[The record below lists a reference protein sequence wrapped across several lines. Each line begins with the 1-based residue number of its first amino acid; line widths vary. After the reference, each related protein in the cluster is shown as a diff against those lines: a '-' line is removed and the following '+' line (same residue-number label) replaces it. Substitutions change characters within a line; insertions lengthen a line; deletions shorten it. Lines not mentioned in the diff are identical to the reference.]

1 MRTIVANLTVESLNN
16 LIKEL
21 EEYKNNFQKEVDFIL
36 KKLCKVCERIFL
48 EEYTAGTADANDF
61 RKAHTTKRK
70 ADGTEDFHE
79 VEMPDIRT
87 EEYHDGDT
95 FGYVITAEGKDVCFL
110 EFGTGMYAGFGSE
123 DTDGLSFEVYPG
135 SWSETHE
142 HTYEHWLK
150 KKGKSP
156 YDYPFTIYPRNAF
169 AKAYAEIKINAY
181 HLVRSRLGGHS

>member
-1 MRTIVANLTVESLNN
+1 MKTIVANLTVESLNN

-21 EEYKNNFQKEVDFIL
+21 EAYKANFQKEVDLIL
-36 KKLCKVCERIFL
+36 EELCKVCERIFL

-61 RKAHTTKRK
+61 RASHG
-70 ADGTEDFHE
+70 AEDRP

-123 DTDGLSFEVYPG
+123 DTGELSFEVYPG
-135 SWSETHE
+135 SWSDSHE
-142 HTYEHWLK
+142 RTYQHWLK

-169 AKAYAEIKINAY
+169 AKAYAEIKTDAY